1 MSKNN
6 FYAKIILVI
15 GCLGIRHIPKI
26 FYYNFMYLKRIEIAG
41 FKSFAHKTN
50 LEFEKEI
57 SAVVGPNGSGKS
69 NVADAVRWAIG
80 EQSTKALRV
89 KKSENLVFSGHT
101 ASVGKASVSLY
112 FDNTDH
118 KFPVDFDEVVITRQL
133 YKNGDT
139 EFIINGSKARLLDVL
154 ELLAAV
160 GINPKS
166 YSVVSQGMADAILR
180 ATPEE
185 RRNIFE
191 DAAGVKP
198 YKIKRNE
205 ATRKL
210 DLAEQNLI
218 RVNDLLAEIS
228 PRLIFLRR
236 QAAKAQKLVVV
247 KAELEEALKK
257 WYSFNLNNF
266 EAQKKDIV
274 GRRNAIDKVLNEAV
288 KKLNEL
294 FEKMN
299 LAKTT
304 SGDTDNK
311 QEELR
316 RSLEDIQEKID
327 GFIKNIAI
335 AETRLKIEE
344 ERKEKIG
351 LETIAIDFGYIKAKI
366 SEIYDNVNLVIGK
379 ISEVLKDPGAAKTA
393 EGNLKN
399 VEKRLKK
406 LLDEIV
412 SGKVP
417 IDEELTNKQRKEKE
431 EAIKRIADELS
442 RLKGELVKVYA
453 EKDAIKK
460 KISEEVVDD
469 KTRRSEFFSLQEE
482 IRRAE
487 NAANKLREDRQVIVI
502 EETKIST
509 RFEDLQSEIKVELNG
524 ANFEDIRKIN
534 AVIENEAETRSKI
547 DKLKREYIQIGGI
560 DPAVVDEFKET
571 EERYNFLSKELQ
583 DVTLAI
589 SDLKK
594 VISQLDE
601 KIEEQFNEIFKKI
614 NFEFNKYFRII
625 FGGGGAALEAFEVKK
640 NESVENIEGEKEAD
654 IEEKDKKRE
663 KGINIKVTIPGKKIR
678 DLETLSGGE
687 RALTSSAALFAIIS
701 SNPPPFVVLDE
712 IDAALDESNSFK
724 LAEIIEQIGNETQF
738 IVITHNRAMMRKAK
752 TVYGVSMTDES
763 ISKIISVKF
772 DDIK

>member
-1 MSKNN
+1 M
-6 FYAKIILVI
+6 
-15 GCLGIRHIPKI
+15 H
-26 FYYNFMYLKRIEIAG
+26 LKRIEISG
-41 FKSFAHKTN
+41 FKSFAQKTV

-57 SAVVGPNGSGKS
+57 SVIVGPNGSGKS

-80 EQSTKALRV
+80 EQSMKALRV

-101 ASVGKASVSLY
+101 ASVGKARVALF
-112 FDNTDH
+112 FDNKDH
-118 KFPVDFDEVVITRQL
+118 KFPVDFEEVAISRQL
-133 YKNGDT
+133 YKNGDA
-139 EFIINGSKARLLDVL
+139 EFFINGSKARMLDVL
-154 ELLAAV
+154 ELLAAA
-160 GINPKS
+160 GISPKS
-166 YSVVSQGMADAILR
+166 YSVVSQGMADVILQ
-180 ATPEE
+180 AAPEE

-205 ATRKL
+205 AVRKL
-210 DLAEQNLI
+210 DLAEQNLT
-218 RVNDLLAEIS
+218 RVSDLLAEIS

-236 QAAKAQKLVVV
+236 QAAKAEKFAAV
-247 KAELEEALKK
+247 KAELEEALKQ

-266 EAQKKDIV
+266 EAQKKNIA
-274 GRRNAIDKVLNEAV
+274 GRRDEIDEVLSEAV
-288 KKLNEL
+288 KKSDGL

-299 LAKTT
+299 IAKSA
-304 SGDTDNK
+304 SGDTDTK
-311 QEELR
+311 QEDLR
-316 RSLEDIQEKID
+316 NSLENIQEKID
-327 GFIKNIAI
+327 GFIKHIAI

-351 LETIAIDFGYIKAKI
+351 SETIAIDFGYIKSKI
-366 SEIYDNVNLVIGK
+366 SEIYKNVSLAVGK
-379 ISEVLKDPGAAKTA
+379 IAEVLKNPGEAKAA

-406 LLDEIV
+406 LLDEII

-417 IDEELTNKQRKEKE
+417 IDEDLTNKQRKEKE
-431 EAIKRIADELS
+431 EAIGKIADELS
-442 RLKGELVKVYA
+442 RLKGELGKIYA
-453 EKDAIKK
+453 KKEAVKK

-469 KTRRSEFFSLQEE
+469 KARRSEFFSLQEE

-487 NAANKLREDRQVIVI
+487 NAANKLREDRQIIII
-502 EETKIST
+502 EETKINT
-509 RFEDLQSEIKVELNG
+509 RLEDLVSEINAELNG
-524 ANFEDIRKIN
+524 VNFDEVRKIN
-534 AVIENEAETRSKI
+534 AVIANEEETKRGI
-547 DKLKREYIQIGGI
+547 DKLRREYIQIGGI

-583 DVTLAI
+583 DMIGAI
-589 SDLKK
+589 ADLKK
-594 VISQLDE
+594 VINQLDE
-601 KIEEQFNEIFKKI
+601 KIEEQFDEIFKKI

-640 NESVENIEGEKEAD
+640 NESAENGEGD

-663 KGINIKVTIPGKKIR
+663 KGINIKVSIPGKKIK

-687 RALTSSAALFAIIS
+687 RALTSAAALFAIIS

-712 IDAALDESNSFK
+712 IDAALDESNSQK

-738 IVITHNRAMMRKAK
+738 IVITHNRAVMRMAK

-763 ISKIISVKF
+763 ISKVISVKF
-772 DDIK
+772 DEIKQ

>member
-1 MSKNN
+1 
-6 FYAKIILVI
+6 
-15 GCLGIRHIPKI
+15 
-26 FYYNFMYLKRIEIAG
+26 MYLKRIEIAG
-41 FKSFAHKTN
+41 FKSFAQKTI

-101 ASVGKASVSLY
+101 ASVGKASVALY
-112 FDNTDH
+112 FDNKDH
-118 KFPVDFDEVVITRQL
+118 KFPVDFEEVVIVRQL
-133 YKNGDT
+133 HKNGDA
-139 EFIINGSKARLLDVL
+139 EFLINGSKARLLDVL

-198 YKIKRNE
+198 YKIRRNE
-205 ATRKL
+205 AVRKL
-210 DLAEQNLI
+210 DLAEQNLT
-218 RVNDLLAEIS
+218 RVSDLLAEIS

-247 KAELEEALKK
+247 KAQLEETLKQ
-257 WYSFNLNNF
+257 WYSFNLNNL
-266 EAQKKDIV
+266 EAQKKNIA
-274 GRRNAIDKVLNEAV
+274 GRRSEIDKVLNEAV
-288 KKLNEL
+288 KKLDGL

-299 LAKTT
+299 IAKNA
-304 SGDTDNK
+304 SGDTDTK
-311 QEELR
+311 QEDLR
-316 RSLEDIQEKID
+316 NSLDDIQGKID

-351 LETIAIDFGYIKAKI
+351 TETIAIDFGYIKAKI
-366 SEIYDNVNLVIGK
+366 SEIYNQVSSSIGK
-379 ISEVLKDPGAAKTA
+379 IGEALKNPGEAKTA
-393 EGNLKN
+393 ENNLKN

-431 EAIKRIADELS
+431 DAIRRIADELL
-442 RLKGELVKVYA
+442 RLRGELGKIYA
-453 EKDAIKK
+453 EKDEIKK

-487 NAANKLREDRQVIVI
+487 NAANKLRDDRQIVVI

-509 RFEDLQSEIKVELNG
+509 RLEDLLSEIKTELNG
-524 ANFEDIRKIN
+524 INFDEIRKIN
-534 AVIENEAETRSKI
+534 AVIADEEEAKRGI

-560 DPAVVDEFKET
+560 DPSVVDEFKET

-583 DVTLAI
+583 DMTVAI
-589 SDLKK
+589 ADLKK
-594 VISQLDE
+594 VIAQLDE

-614 NFEFNKYFRII
+614 NFEFNKYFRMI

-640 NESVENIEGEKEAD
+640 SETAENAEGEKDPEA
-654 IEEKDKKRE
+654 EEKDKKRE
-663 KGINIKVTIPGKKIR
+663 KGINIKVSIPGKKIK

-687 RALTSSAALFAIIS
+687 RALTSSAVLFAIIS

-712 IDAALDESNSFK
+712 IDAALDESNSQK

-772 DDIK
+772 DEIKN

>member
-1 MSKNN
+1 
-6 FYAKIILVI
+6 
-15 GCLGIRHIPKI
+15 
-26 FYYNFMYLKRIEIAG
+26 MYLKRIEIAG
-41 FKSFAHKTN
+41 FKSFAQKTN

-180 ATPEE
+180 STPEE

-205 ATRKL
+205 AIRKL
-210 DLAEQNLI
+210 DLAEQNLT
-218 RVNDLLAEIS
+218 RVSDLLAEIS

-236 QAAKAQKLVVV
+236 QAAKAQKLVTV
-247 KAELEEALKK
+247 KAELEELLKK

-266 EAQKKDIV
+266 EAQKKDIT
-274 GRRNAIDKVLNEAV
+274 GRRNAIDKVLGESL
-288 KKLNEL
+288 KKLNDL

-299 LAKTT
+299 LAKES
-304 SGDTDNK
+304 SGDTDTK

-316 RSLEDIQEKID
+316 RSLEDIQDKID

-351 LETIAIDFGYIKAKI
+351 SETIAIDFGYIKAKI
-366 SEIYDNVNLVIGK
+366 TEIYDNVNLVIGK

-442 RLKGELVKVYA
+442 RLKGELAKVYS
-453 EKDAIKK
+453 EKDAVKK

-487 NAANKLREDRQVIVI
+487 NAANKLREDKQVIVI
-502 EETKIST
+502 EETKINT
-509 RFEDLQSEIKVELNG
+509 RFEDLQNEIKVELNG
-524 ANFEDIRKIN
+524 ANLEEVKKLN
-534 AVIENEAETRSKI
+534 SLIENEEETRNKI

-560 DPAVVDEFKET
+560 DPAVVEEFKET

-583 DVTLAI
+583 DMTLAI

-594 VISQLDE
+594 IISQLDE

-625 FGGGGAALEAFEVKK
+625 FGGGGASLEAFEIKK
-640 NESVENIEGEKEAD
+640 NENVENGEGEKEGEAD
-654 IEEKDKKRE
+654 EKDKKRE
-663 KGINIKVTIPGKKIR
+663 KGINIKVTIPGKKIK

-687 RALTSSAALFAIIS
+687 RALTSAAALFAIIS

-712 IDAALDESNSFK
+712 IDAALDESNSQK
-724 LAEIIEQIGNETQF
+724 IAEIIEQIGSETQF

-763 ISKIISVKF
+763 ISKVISVKF
-772 DDIK
+772 DEIK